1 MRTAHA
7 RAQLRQRRETD
18 FWRAVNRF
26 LVFLIVLGT
35 VIWTVCLF
43 VPEMRRI
50 SEMRETLAGLQKD
63 LAAQKLLLLQQ
74 QRQERWLNEDPGYVE
89 SIARDRLGVMK
100 EGETIIRLDEAVAPS
115 PPAAMEVIRH

>member
-7 RAQLRQRRETD
+7 RAQFRQRRETD

-26 LVFLIVLGT
+26 LIFLIVLGT

-50 SEMRETLAGLQKD
+50 TEMRETLAGLQKD
-63 LAAQKLLLLQQ
+63 LAAQQLLLLQQ

-89 SIARDRLGVMK
+89 TLARDRLGVMK
-100 EGETIIRLDEAVAPS
+100 DGETIIRLDEPVAK
-115 PPAAMEVIRH
+115 